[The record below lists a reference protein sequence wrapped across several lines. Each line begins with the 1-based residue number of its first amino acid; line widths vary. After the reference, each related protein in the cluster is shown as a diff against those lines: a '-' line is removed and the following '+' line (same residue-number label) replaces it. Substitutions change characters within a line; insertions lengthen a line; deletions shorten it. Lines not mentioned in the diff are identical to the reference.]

1 MTPQEQDLPPGQ
13 GVVQGQGGQTADYFL
28 VVDGDM
34 LVTLSKT
41 LRKVEGQHLKLQLRR
56 VLWPHVRNSFISL
69 LNKPFHNKRGLK
81 LSRGWEEAG
90 SGHRKDTAQA
100 TLRPAL

>member
-1 MTPQEQDLPPGQ
+1 
-13 GVVQGQGGQTADYFL
+13 
-28 VVDGDM
+28 M

-81 LSRGWEEAG
+81 LSRGWGEAG
-90 SGHRKDTAQA
+90 GGPGGGGVEGEP
-100 TLRPAL
+100 PAGGEGWGAGGF